1 MSVWKR
7 RREAAPSVEARIRVA
22 LVNLAPRLRIHEA
35 DIELVEFEAAG
46 GVAVLRFEGDCPD
59 CRMSASVLRQG
70 IEAHLRREV
79 PEIRTIRA
87 L

>member
-7 RREAAPSVEARIRVA
+7 RHQSGPSVEARIRVA
-22 LVNLAPRLRIHEA
+22 LVELAPRLRIDEA
-35 DIELVEFEAAG
+35 DIELVEFEAEH

-59 CRMSASVLRQG
+59 CQMPASVLRQG